1 MENLRF
7 QGQNGFDSR
16 QFVATSVYQATQARH
31 LAVQLYHEHTN
42 KSTNKREEDSLYL
55 LYSKPTIIC
64 VANHMA

>member
-42 KSTNKREEDSLYL
+42 KSTNKREEDSLSGEL
-55 LYSKPTIIC
+55 
-64 VANHMA
+64 